1 VPERTVE
8 QKRRMSSGV
17 RTLVSRL
24 SWITVSHVVTS
35 VLRLLNN
42 VVLARLLAPSL
53 LGTMLI
59 VSLFRTGVELFTD
72 VGIGQNIVS
81 NKKGHDPDFYDTAW
95 TIQVFRGLVLGL
107 ICVLL
112 AKPLA
117 HSFGKAELS
126 LILPFA
132 ALFCILAGFS
142 SVSTFLVQK
151 NIEVARFAT
160 FEMVL
165 AALNIPIY
173 WTLAVITPTI
183 WALIIGSVASYA
195 ALTVS
200 TYLLIPGIRHRFFI
214 DLKSA
219 REILV
224 FGKWIFW
231 SSMISF
237 LAMNFDR
244 LFFAKELSLTQL
256 GIYGIA
262 RNLTEM
268 ITQLAVRYGNLL
280 LFPMIAGMAAAPP
293 EVRGRIRHGRRL
305 VLAGAA
311 VGLGGLVAGSDLI
324 IHTLYDARYREA
336 GIILPLLLVAAWLA
350 ILSTVNEYMLLG
362 VSKPAMATF
371 ANAAKFVSYAVAA
384 PIAFYYFGLV
394 GAVLALSAGEAIKY
408 VSLWLQSRSHHLG
421 FGRDDAALSIM
432 FLLSVAVFREALFG
446 LGLSSN
452 VQGLFPWIAAF
463 GLKQ

>member
-1 VPERTVE
+1 MP
-8 QKRRMSSGV
+8 SGV

-42 VVLARLLAPSL
+42 VILARLLGPSL
-53 LGTMLI
+53 LGLMLI
-59 VSLFRTGVELFTD
+59 VALFRTGIELFTD

-95 TIQVFRGLVLGL
+95 TIQVFRGLVLGA

-112 AKPLA
+112 AKPMA
-117 HSFGKAELS
+117 HSFGKGELS
-126 LILPFA
+126 VVLPFA

-142 SVSTFLVQK
+142 SVSTFLIQK
-151 NIEVARFAT
+151 NIEVARFAK

-165 AALNIPIY
+165 AALNIPIF
-173 WTLAVITPTI
+173 WTLAVLTPTI
-183 WALIIGSVASYA
+183 WALVIGSVASFA

-200 TYLLIPGIRHRFFI
+200 TYLLVPGIRHRFFI
-214 DLKSA
+214 DRKNA

-231 SSMISF
+231 SSTMAF
-237 LAMNFDR
+237 AAMNFDR
-244 LFFAKELSLTQL
+244 LFFAKELSLAQL

-262 RNLTEM
+262 RNLTET

-280 LFPMIAGMAAAPP
+280 LFPMIAGIAARPP

-324 IHTLYDARYREA
+324 IRILYDARYREA
-336 GIILPLLLVAAWLA
+336 GIILPLLLIAAWLA
-350 ILSTVNEYMLLG
+350 ILSTVNEYILLG
-362 VSKPAMATF
+362 VSKPAMATY
-371 ANAAKFVSYAVAA
+371 ANAAKFLSYAIAA
-384 PIAFYYFGLV
+384 PVAFHYFGLI

-408 VSLWLQSRSHHLG
+408 VSLWLQSRSHNLG
-421 FGRDDAALSIM
+421 FGRDDAALSVA
-432 FLLSVAVFREALFG
+432 FFLSVAAFREALFG
-446 LGLSSN
+446 IGLTSN
-452 VQGLFPWIAAF
+452 LEGLFPWIAAIV
-463 GLKQ
+463 LKV